1 MTEEHPRH
9 PRAATYVRLFAGVT
23 GFKELERRIAGLPT
37 EQERG
42 AAFEVF
48 AEAYFA
54 TQPIEKARH
63 VWPDTRIPESFR
75 RQLRLHSRDVGVD
88 GLIETNSGTLRA
100 YQVKFRTGRP
110 ALRWEETATFFG
122 LTDRCRERVLFT
134 NCDDL
139 SAVMDERRDFSSI
152 RGCDLDRLEPTDFQ
166 AIRDWLRGAKVVHK
180 RKQPRPHQTKALRA
194 IIPALRRQDR
204 VTAVMACGTGKTQV
218 ALWTAEALVCGGL
231 TPPFLPGGST
241 PERNNAKQQQ
251 SADKSSQREA
261 GTQSAHSKVLVL
273 VPSLALLRQT
283 LKEWVNQTKWPHFD
297 YLCVCSD
304 PTVSRGEDELVI
316 RPTELEFSVSTEP
329 RQVRQFLQRPFH
341 GVKII
346 FSTYQSAEVVAKGM
360 RRGDAFDL
368 AIFDEAHKTAGRDG
382 TQFSFAL
389 KDQNLSIRKRLF
401 LTATPRHYNLQKR
414 DQEGDPVEVFSMN
427 RPDIYG
433 PVVHTLT
440 FAEAARQGIICNY
453 KVIISVVTSKEL
465 TQQQLRHGQVPVKR
479 DRVKA
484 AQVANQLALAQ
495 AVRRHPIRKIFTFH
509 RTVDSAASFTAA
521 GAEGIQ
527 NHLPQFGAFHVRGSM
542 PSATRERV
550 MDEFRAA
557 PKALMSNA
565 RCLTEGIDCPAVDMV
580 AFLTPKRSRVDIV
593 QATGRAMRR
602 DPANKAKLTGYIFV
616 PLYVEQAKGES
627 LEAAI
632 ERTEFDEV
640 WAVLQAMQEQDDVLD
655 DRIHYVLATGKKTKG
670 FNDAIIRQ
678 RVEVTGPAVALDKL
692 RRAIAVKCL
701 DRIGRRW
708 ATMVQQLLL
717 FKKRYGHYRVPK
729 NVRYPWR
736 TLGLWVDEIRADKRN
751 GKLSPE
757 REVELTAIGFEWR
770 VDGQTL
776 DDTTGLL
783 VEADF
788 RKVANLSVVEDY
800 RERGLI
806 KPVGRGMSNRGL
818 SWYYHPCQI
827 TQLRKKLGIT
837 LDSTV
842 GLLNEQEFA
851 TKSGLSSISRYR
863 KQGKIKPIGWALTSA
878 GLSAFYHSKQI
889 KQLKANLGITL
900 DRTEGLLSEEQ
911 FKAKSKLWA
920 TNRYRK
926 IGLIKPVG
934 WAITTAGISAF
945 YLPQQIRTLKNR
957 LGITLDNTT
966 GLLTEKA
973 FAKRYGFASV
983 RQYRRRRIIKPAGWA
998 MTYSGL
1004 SRFYHPM
1011 EIRKLHKKLGVT
1023 LEKTRGLLSERQF
1036 RNLSGF
1042 SRVARYRERGIIKPV
1057 GWAITNGGLSAFYHP
1072 RQAREF
1078 RKRMGITHTNTTG
1091 LLSEQQFMERSG
1103 LWAIVKYRK
1112 RGLIKPAGKAMT
1124 TAGVRWFYKPQQ
1136 IIELKKRLGVTLND
1150 TAGLLSE
1157 NQFKMQPGCR
1167 NIVPLYRKNGLL
1179 KPVGWAVS
1187 PAGITAFYHPRQV
1200 KHLRKQ
1206 RGITLEHTKGL
1217 LNEKAFTQRSGLTR
1231 IYKYRQQGLIKPMGF
1246 GLSNAGVSAFYHPHQ
1261 VKELKTKLGI
1271 TLEST
1276 NGLLNETQCM
1286 HISGLSKIADY
1297 RRKGLITPIGRA
1309 LAATH
1314 ISYFYHPRQ
1323 IKELKAKLKAL
1334 KRQV

>member
-1 MTEEHPRH
+1 MIADRPRH
-9 PRAATYVRLFAGVT
+9 PRAPACAQLLAGVT
-23 GFKELERRIAGLPT
+23 RFRQLERRIAALPT

-54 TQPIEKARH
+54 TQPIEKAQH

-88 GLIETNSGTLRA
+88 GLLETNSGTLRA

-139 SAVMDERRDFSSI
+139 SAVMGERRDFSSI

-218 ALWTAEALVCGGL
+218 ALWTAEAIAN
-231 TPPFLPGGST
+231 
-241 PERNNAKQQQ
+241 R
-251 SADKSSQREA
+251 R
-261 GTQSAHSKVLVL
+261 VLVL

-283 LKEWVNQTKWPHFD
+283 LKEWVNQTQWPHFD

-329 RQVRQFLQRPFH
+329 RQVRQFLQRPYN

-389 KDQNLSIRKRLF
+389 KDRNLPIRKRLF

-440 FAEAARQGIICNY
+440 FAEAARQSIICNY

-465 TQQQLRHGQVPVKR
+465 TRQQLRHGQVPVQR

-484 AQVANQLALAQ
+484 VQVANQIALAQ

-509 RTVDSAASFTAA
+509 RTVDSAASFTAD
-521 GAEGIQ
+521 GSEGVAQ
-527 NHLPQFGAFHVRGSM
+527 HLSSLSPHNSSFQCFHVRGSM

-602 DPANKAKLTGYIFV
+602 DPANLSKLTGYIFV

-678 RVEVTGPAVALDKL
+678 RVEITGPAVALDKL

-708 ATMVQQLLL
+708 DTMVQQLLL
-717 FKKRYGHYRVPK
+717 FKKRYGHLRVPRDAK
-729 NVRYPWR
+729 RPWKR
-736 TLGLWVDEIRADKRN
+736 LGLWVDDVRALKRN
-751 GKLSPE
+751 DHLSGE
-757 REVELTAIGFEWR
+757 REVQLKAMGFEWR

-776 DDTTGLL
+776 DHTTGLL
-783 VEADF
+783 VEFAF
-788 RKVANLSVVEDY
+788 ARRFGVAPWTLGAY
-800 RERGLI
+800 RRRGLI
-806 KPVGRGMSNRGL
+806 KPVGFGMSA
-818 SWYYHPCQI
+818 SHVSPFYHPSQVDK
-827 TQLRKKLGIT
+827 LRRKLGTT
-837 LDSTV
+837 LT
-842 GLLNEQEFA
+842 
-851 TKSGLSSISRYR
+851 
-863 KQGKIKPIGWALTSA
+863 
-878 GLSAFYHSKQI
+878 
-889 KQLKANLGITL
+889 
-900 DRTEGLLSEEQ
+900 RTEGLVVEKDFGKKYGFAAIQNYRKHGLIKPVGYAIAHSGRAAYYHPRQSNELRRKLGINITSTEGLLNDEAFAKQ
-911 FKAKSKLWA
+911 FGTTRISIA
-920 TNRYRK
+920 RYRK
-926 IGLIKPVG
+926 RGLIKPVG
-934 WAITTAGISAF
+934 WAMSATK
-945 YLPQQIRTLKNR
+945 I
-957 LGITLDNTT
+957 
-966 GLLTEKA
+966 
-973 FAKRYGFASV
+973 
-983 RQYRRRRIIKPAGWA
+983 
-998 MTYSGL
+998 
-1004 SRFYHPM
+1004 
-1011 EIRKLHKKLGVT
+1011 
-1023 LEKTRGLLSERQF
+1023 
-1036 RNLSGF
+1036 
-1042 SRVARYRERGIIKPV
+1042 
-1057 GWAITNGGLSAFYHP
+1057 SAFYHP
-1072 RQAREF
+1072 RQIKELKRKLGITLIRTDGLLNEDGF
-1078 RKRMGITHTNTTG
+1078 RKK
-1091 LLSEQQFMERSG
+1091 SG
-1103 LWAIVKYRK
+1103 LRQIDSYRQ
-1112 RGLIKPAGKAMT
+1112 RGLIKPVGKA
-1124 TAGVRWFYKPQQ
+1124 
-1136 IIELKKRLGVTLND
+1136 LG
-1150 TAGLLSE
+1150 
-1157 NQFKMQPGCR
+1157 
-1167 NIVPLYRKNGLL
+1167 
-1179 KPVGWAVS
+1179 
-1187 PAGITAFYHPRQV
+1187 
-1200 KHLRKQ
+1200 
-1206 RGITLEHTKGL
+1206 KGGMS
-1217 LNEKAFTQRSGLTR
+1217 R
-1231 IYKYRQQGLIKPMGF
+1231 
-1246 GLSNAGVSAFYHPHQ
+1246 
-1261 VKELKTKLGI
+1261 
-1271 TLEST
+1271 
-1276 NGLLNETQCM
+1276 
-1286 HISGLSKIADY
+1286 
-1297 RRKGLITPIGRA
+1297 
-1309 LAATH
+1309 
-1314 ISYFYHPRQ
+1314 FYHPRQ

-1334 KRQV
+1334 KRKV

>member
-9 PRAATYVRLFAGVT
+9 PRAVTFVRLFAGVT

-63 VWPDTRIPESFR
+63 IWTDTRIPESIR
-75 RQLRLHSRDVGVD
+75 RQLRLHTRDVGVD

-152 RGCDLDRLEPTDFQ
+152 RGCDLDRLEVSDFK
-166 AIRDWLRGAKVVHK
+166 AIHDWLRGAKVAHK
-180 RKQPRPHQTKALRA
+180 RKKPRPHQTKALRA
-194 IIPALRRQDR
+194 IIPALRKQNR

-329 RQVRQFLQRPFH
+329 SQVRQFLQRPFN
-341 GVKII
+341 GVKIV

-368 AIFDEAHKTAGRDG
+368 GIFDEAHKTAGRDG

-389 KDQNLSIRKRLF
+389 KDQNLPIRKRLF

-414 DQEGDPVEVFSMN
+414 DKEGDPVEVFSMN

-440 FAEAARQGIICNY
+440 FAEAARRGIICNY

-465 TQQQLRHGQVPVKR
+465 TRQQLRHGQVPVQR

-484 AQVANQLALAQ
+484 AQVANQIALAQ

-509 RTVDSAASFTAA
+509 RTVDSAASFVSD
-521 GAEGIQ
+521 GPEGVAH
-527 NHLPQFGAFHVRGSM
+527 HLSTLHSQPSTFLTFHVRGSM

-550 MDEFRAA
+550 MNEFRAA

-602 DPANKAKLTGYIFV
+602 DPANKSKLTGYIFV
-616 PLYVEQAKGES
+616 PLYVQQAKGES
-627 LEAAI
+627 VEAAI

-670 FNDAIIRQ
+670 FNDTIIRQ
-678 RVEVTGPAVALDKL
+678 RVEITGPAVALAKL

-708 ATMVQQLLL
+708 DTMVQQLLL
-717 FKKRYGHYRVPK
+717 FKKRYGHLRVPRGAK
-729 NVRYPWR
+729 QPWCELARWVRLVRHWKR
-736 TLGLWVDEIRADKRN
+736 TNR
-751 GKLSPE
+751 
-757 REVELTAIGFEWR
+757 LTASHEAQLVRLGFGWHVE
-770 VDGQTL
+770 GQTL

-783 VEADF
+783 NEKRFA
-788 RKVANLSVVEDY
+788 KLSGLLTIGRY
-800 RERGLI
+800 RRIGLI
-806 KPVGRGMSNRGL
+806 KPVG
-818 SWYYHPCQI
+818 
-827 TQLRKKLGIT
+827 
-837 LDSTV
+837 
-842 GLLNEQEFA
+842 FA
-851 TKSGLSSISRYR
+851 V
-863 KQGKIKPIGWALTSA
+863 TSA
-878 GLSAFYHSKQI
+878 GLSAFYHPRQI
-889 KQLKANLGITL
+889 KELRKNLGITL
-900 DRTEGLLSEEQ
+900 ERTTGLLSETG
-911 FKAKSKLWA
+911 FVKASGLTQIAKYRQRGLVKPIGVGVSARRISELYHPRQIKDLKKKLGITLSDTKGLLNEA
-920 TNRYRK
+920 QLAKFPGLSQICRLRK
-926 IGLIKPVG
+926 QGLIKPVG
-934 WAITTAGISAF
+934 RGVSSGGIGYF
-945 YLPQQIRTLKNR
+945 YHPRQIKELRKK
-957 LGITLDNTT
+957 LGITLEGTT
-966 GLLTEKA
+966 GLLSESQFRTIS
-973 FAKRYGFASV
+973 GFTAINK
-983 RQYRRRRIIKPAGWA
+983 YRRQ
-998 MTYSGL
+998 GL
-1004 SRFYHPM
+1004 
-1011 EIRKLHKKLGVT
+1011 
-1023 LEKTRGLLSERQF
+1023 
-1036 RNLSGF
+1036 
-1042 SRVARYRERGIIKPV
+1042 IKPV
-1057 GWAITNGGLSAFYHP
+1057 GFGLSERGACAFYHP
-1072 RQAREF
+1072 RQIKEL
-1078 RKRMGITHTNTTG
+1078 RKKFGITLEDTSG
-1091 LLSEQQFMERSG
+1091 LLSEKQFKKASG
-1103 LWAIVKYRK
+1103 LTAITRYRK
-1112 RGLIKPAGKAMT
+1112 QGLIIPI
-1124 TAGVRWFYKPQQ
+1124 GVGMSASKVSRFYHSRQ
-1136 IIELKKRLGVTLND
+1136 IKELRAKLGITLKE
-1150 TAGLLSE
+1150 TIRLLSE
-1157 NQFKMQPGCR
+1157 NQFKIASKLSQ
-1167 NIVPLYRKNGLL
+1167 VDHYRKQGLI
-1179 KPVGWAVS
+1179 KPVGLAMTK
-1187 PAGITAFYHPRQV
+1187 AGVGAFYHPRQ
-1200 KHLRKQ
+1200 
-1206 RGITLEHTKGL
+1206 I
-1217 LNEKAFTQRSGLTR
+1217 N
-1231 IYKYRQQGLIKPMGF
+1231 
-1246 GLSNAGVSAFYHPHQ
+1246 
-1261 VKELKTKLGI
+1261 ELKKRLGI
-1271 TLEST
+1271 TLENT
-1276 NGLLNETQCM
+1276 TGLLNETQFAEKCGLSNGSTVSKYREQGL
-1286 HISGLSKIADY
+1286 IKPVGFSVTSGGLSAFYSPRQVKELKNALGITLKTVAGLFSENQFEKASGLS
-1297 RRKGLITPIGRA
+1297 
-1309 LAATH
+1309 H
-1314 ISYFYHPRQ
+1314 ISWYWKQGLVKPVGIGMSASKISRFYHPRQ

-1334 KRQV
+1334 KRKA